1 MRPASRKHRVCRL
14 RWLAFPLLTS
24 LTLAGDGPSPSR
36 VVVLKN
42 CEVEYDRVT
51 TIGAFV
57 LVQAGGRVQDM
68 YVRPGDRVKAGQ
80 ILGRL
85 HDRDAVVELQR
96 YKHEAEDD
104 VDIRLGTAKLAV
116 AKAKLKRSES
126 LLARNT
132 QSIEALQYHQLET
145 QAAELEIEA
154 GKHRRRSA
162 ELIARRMEAEVRSRE
177 FVSPHDGTVVEIIK
191 NVGESCICNEPVMKI
206 VHDDTL
212 WVVGYLDIGD
222 AWKLRKGQ
230 PVRLVPEIQ
239 GAEVPEVES
248 LSFAGRVVFVEARID
263 PITQTCKVVAEFD
276 NRERLLRSG
285 MRARM
290 EIDYSGLS
298 APEERAIRPGDRPS
312 SSLNAAASQAPAEQG
327 RARRTP

>member
-1 MRPASRKHRVCRL
+1 MSPAFPNHRVR
-14 RWLAFPLLTS
+14 RFHWLALPLLTS
-24 LTLAGDGPSPSR
+24 LTLAGDQPSPGK

-80 ILGRL
+80 VLGRL
-85 HDRDAVVELQR
+85 HDRDAVVELER
-96 YKHEAEDD
+96 YRFEAQDD
-104 VDIRLGTAKLAV
+104 VDIRLGEAKLAL
-116 AKAKLKRSES
+116 ATAKLKRSES
-126 LLARNT
+126 LLARNS
-132 QSIEALQYHQLET
+132 QSVEALQYHQLDT
-145 QAAELEIEA
+145 RAAELEIVA
-154 GKHRRRSA
+154 GQHRRKSA

-191 NVGESCICNEPVMKI
+191 NVGESCICNEAVLKV

-222 AWKLRKGQ
+222 AWKIRKGL
-230 PVRLVPEIQ
+230 PARLFPDIP
-239 GAEVPEVES
+239 GADVPEVEGS
-248 LSFAGRVVFVEARID
+248 AFAGRVVYVEARID

-276 NRERLLRSG
+276 NREHLLRSG

-290 EIDYSGLS
+290 EIDYSGTS
-298 APEERAIRPGDRPS
+298 APDERSIRPGDRPALGLS
-312 SSLNAAASQAPAEQG
+312 TATSRAPTELG
-327 RARRTP
+327 PARPTP

>member
-24 LTLAGDGPSPSR
+24 LTLAGDGPPPSR

-80 ILGRL
+80 VLGRL

-104 VDIRLGTAKLAV
+104 VDIRLGEAKL
-116 AKAKLKRSES
+116 
-126 LLARNT
+126 
-132 QSIEALQYHQLET
+132 ALQYHQLET

-191 NVGESCICNEPVMKI
+191 NVGESCICNEAVLKV

-312 SSLNAAASQAPAEQG
+312 PSLNAAASQAPAEQG